1 MSKKVTWVHIL
12 DDFNTVAL
20 DFLRPF
26 RFPLAVIGA
35 LVNAFHILVL
45 ARKSM
50 RSNCINIIMIGIGI
64 CDLYV
69 MGYKVQDKIRD
80 MIPVPDCS
88 LPYSYTY
95 MMVTSCFEIA
105 ESLLRR
111 LSAYLAVLMATVR
124 VLVVKNPLNA
134 KFDSLST
141 PMFAIK
147 SIILLTLLSAIND
160 AFYYAPSR
168 FESDDMPVKPPAR
181 CGYGENFTAIVL
193 VRTFNIIFYENFYQQ
208 VYVIYDGI
216 SKFHTFEFFRAKSN
230 LTTKM
235 IASMTIASVIAEGPY
250 GILAIAAAL
259 SEEYSFQ
266 YYALTDLQSV
276 FNYLVM
282 LNTMTHCVV
291 SLAISSQYRDAVFK
305 LLPCL
310 KLIRRKKPEVVSY
323 NS

>member
-26 RFPLAVIGA
+26 RFPLAVIAA

-45 ARKSM
+45 SRKSM
-50 RSNCINIIMIGIGI
+50 RSNCINVIMIGIGI

-216 SKFHTFEFFRAKSN
+216 SKEL
-230 LTTKM
+230 LTTFNPTE
-235 IASMTIASVIAEGPY
+235 SSENRGV
-250 GILAIAAAL
+250 AANFL
-259 SEEYSFQ
+259 LVFS
-266 YYALTDLQSV
+266 YALTDLQSV

-291 SLAISSQYRDAVFK
+291 SLAISSQYRDAVFQ

-310 KLIRRKKPEVVSY
+310 KLIRRKKPDVIQVEASSSRPTRGSVNLSQVG
-323 NS
+323 